1 MGMNKIYRGYKS
13 YQYLEHGV
21 DYEAFEL
28 VEEIGRVPLY
38 VVVLSGVE
46 EERAQRLLNDCV
58 IVSLHDHP
66 SVMPKDVS
74 QIWDYESQGREVT
87 GYEGL
92 SVSAM
97 DAVLDNMT
105 DGTGPITSKMGWKWS
120 DIIFDLG
127 MRSCDI
133 AHQEMVIHC
142 ERVDDIVR
150 AHDNGQVALAF
161 CLESATMIE
170 NEIDRIDILYGLGV
184 RMMGIVYSESNA
196 LGTGLRETRDGG
208 LSFFGRQAVHRM
220 NQLGMA
226 IDVSHASDLTCLDT
240 IEVSRVPVFIT
251 HAGARGLID
260 SARMKPDEVLI
271 ACAQNGG
278 VIGIEAAPHT
288 TITEKHPHHNIESFM
303 EHFEYCVN
311 LVGIDHVGFG
321 PDVLFGDHVSLH
333 HAFSGHMSIE
343 QSRAKGRVN
352 EVSYVEGLENPS
364 ETFPNII
371 RWLVKHNYADDEI
384 EKAIG
389 GNALRVLREAWC

>member
-1 MGMNKIYRGYKS
+1 MNKIYRGYKS

-196 LGTGLRETRDGG
+196 LGTGCLLYTSPSPRDVEE
-208 LSFFGRQAVHRM
+208 SRM
-220 NQLGMA
+220 P
-226 IDVSHASDLTCLDT
+226 S
-240 IEVSRVPVFIT
+240 
-251 HAGARGLID
+251 
-260 SARMKPDEVLI
+260 SA
-271 ACAQNGG
+271 
-278 VIGIEAAPHT
+278 
-288 TITEKHPHHNIESFM
+288 
-303 EHFEYCVN
+303 
-311 LVGIDHVGFG
+311 
-321 PDVLFGDHVSLH
+321 
-333 HAFSGHMSIE
+333 
-343 QSRAKGRVN
+343 
-352 EVSYVEGLENPS
+352 
-364 ETFPNII
+364 
-371 RWLVKHNYADDEI
+371 
-384 EKAIG
+384 
-389 GNALRVLREAWC
+389 

>member
-1 MGMNKIYRGYKS
+1 MGLNKIYRSYKS
-13 YQYLEHGV
+13 YQYLEPDV
-21 DYEAFEL
+21 DYKAFEL
-28 VEEIGRVPLY
+28 VEEIGRVTPY
-38 VVVLSGVE
+38 VVPVSEVE
-46 EERAQRLLNDCV
+46 EERTQRLLGDCV

-97 DAVLDNMT
+97 DAVFDNMT

-142 ERVDDIVR
+142 RSVDDILR
-150 AHDNGQVALAF
+150 AHNDGQVALAF
-161 CLESATMIE
+161 CLESGTMIE

-208 LSFFGRQAVHRM
+208 LSFFGRQAVRRM

-240 IEVSRVPVFIT
+240 IEASRVPVFIT
-251 HAGARGLID
+251 HAGARGLVD
-260 SARMKPDEVLI
+260 SPRMKPDEVLI

-278 VIGIEAAPHT
+278 VSGIEAAPHT

-311 LVGIDHVGFG
+311 LVGVDHVGFG

-343 QSRAKGRVN
+343 QSRAKGGVN
-352 EVSYVEGLENPS
+352 EVAYVEGLENPS
-364 ETFPNII
+364 ETFPNIV
-371 RWLVKHNYADDEI
+371 RWLVKHNYTDDEI
-384 EKAIG
+384 EKVIG
-389 GNALRVLREAWC
+389 GNALRVLREVWY